1 LAEMEMEME
10 MKILSGVIMIPPKI
24 LKQNRK

>member
-1 LAEMEMEME
+1 MEMEME